1 VSLTGET
8 MLAVRAVAW
17 GDPSVLRAETLARPK
32 PGPGQALV
40 EIKAAGVN
48 FFDTQLRSGLYKFGG
63 LPLALGNEGAG
74 VVLAIG
80 EGASI
85 PVGARVAWVG
95 VSGSYASHVVA
106 PADKL
111 VVLPEA
117 LGFADAAAGLF
128 QGMTAHYLAFS
139 VGQLGPGKSCLVHSA
154 SGGVGLLLCQ
164 MATMRGARV
173 IGSLSDLAKGAAA
186 QAAGADPVL
195 SYLAEDFVERVKAET
210 DGAGVDVV
218 YDAVGLQTFEKS
230 LAVLKRRGLLALYGE
245 ASGLVPPFDVRALA
259 NHGSLMLT
267 RTGLKDFMTTPE
279 EYRMRAG
286 DVLAWLADDQLK
298 LHAVA
303 SFPLSQAA
311 EAHRALESRRTSG
324 KILLI
329 P

>member
-1 VSLTGET
+1 MMT
-8 MLAVRAVAW
+8 AIRAAEW
-17 GDPSVLRAETLARPK
+17 GDPSVLRAERLPRPS

-40 EIKAAGVN
+40 EVKAAGVN

-63 LPLALGNEGAG
+63 LPLVFGNEGAG
-74 VVLAIG
+74 IVLAAG
-80 EGASI
+80 EGTAVT
-85 PVGARVAWVG
+85 VGARVAWVG
-95 VSGSYASHVVA
+95 VPGSYASHVLA

-117 LGFADAAAGLF
+117 LDFADAAAGLF

-164 MATMRGARV
+164 MAAMRGARV
-173 IGSLSDLAKGAAA
+173 IGSLSDLAKSAPAE
-186 QAAGADPVL
+186 AAGADPVL
-195 SYLAEDFVERVKAET
+195 SYLAEDFVDRVKAQI
-210 DGAGVDVV
+210 DGVGVDVV

-245 ASGLVPPFDVRALA
+245 ASGLVPPFDVRTLA
-259 NHGSLMLT
+259 DHGSLMLT
-267 RTGLKDFMTTPE
+267 RTGLKDFMATPE

-286 DVLAWLADDQLK
+286 DVLAWLADGQLK
-298 LHAVA
+298 LHAVTR
-303 SFPLSQAA
+303 FPLGQAA

-329 P
+329 PETLAAP